1 MRRLPPRLFE
11 DAGVTDTAPAAIRST
26 PMRNSR
32 FSVAAVVLILF
43 GAFLAFIHPFA
54 GLFLIG
60 FVLAGALVLLVWRLA
75 GR

>member
-1 MRRLPPRLFE
+1 
-11 DAGVTDTAPAAIRST
+11 
-26 PMRNSR
+26 MRNSR

-54 GLFLIG
+54 GLFLTG
-60 FVLAGALVLLVWRLA
+60 FVLAGALVLLAWRLA

>member
-1 MRRLPPRLFE
+1 
-11 DAGVTDTAPAAIRST
+11 
-26 PMRNSR
+26 MRNSR

-54 GLFLIG
+54 GLFLTG
-60 FVLAGALVLLVWRLA
+60 FVLAGALVLLAWRLS